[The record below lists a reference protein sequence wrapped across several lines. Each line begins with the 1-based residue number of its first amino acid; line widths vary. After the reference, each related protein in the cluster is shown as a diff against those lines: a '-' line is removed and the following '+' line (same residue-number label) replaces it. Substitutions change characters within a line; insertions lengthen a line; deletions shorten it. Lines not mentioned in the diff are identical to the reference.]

1 MDIKASIIDQQV
13 ESLAERLQPEFQ
25 TQLGLNLQG
34 DRGRLKSLAF
44 IHLCVRSI
52 LDLNDLATLDCIV
65 DGGQDFG
72 VDGIYASEEQDGEFT
87 VYLFQGKYKQKLDRT
102 SHFPEEGIKSLI
114 NAIQYLFDP
123 SINLNQSLNRRLQ
136 AKVEEIRSLIRDGY
150 IPQVRAIACN
160 NGLRWNDQTDRLVQI
175 AGFGDQVEWEH
186 LNPDRLIKLQQSK
199 KPVNDKLQ
207 LSGKILVE
215 DIEFNRI
222 LVGRVA
228 ISEIAALVDRHGE
241 RLFERNIRRYLGLQ
255 SNRVNDGIR
264 QTIETN
270 ANYLYFYNNG
280 LTLICDKFEYN
291 ALQGSDHQVHIQN
304 LQIINGGQ
312 TCMTIYKTL
321 LNAQRRLFNETDPSN
336 AYILIR
342 LYQLSSFNTDLVQQI
357 TFATNNQNPV
367 DLRDLK
373 ANDQRQ
379 EELELDLEQLG
390 YRYLRKRGAEML
402 AEQDITSS
410 EAAESVLAVWR
421 KAPHQ
426 AKFQTREHFGK
437 LYNRIFTHQLNG
449 AQVGCAVLLC
459 RWAENRRRHP
469 ESSDP
474 DFVRYAAYFVA
485 MQMGEYLLQ
494 DLRLSNLTDLN
505 HRNFPKARDYIQ
517 RHGLAYFQSGVVDIQ
532 RAISALYSESAIS
545 LQQLA
550 ATFRR
555 GDLIQWL
562 NRASPQSRQH

>member
-13 ESLAERLQPEFQ
+13 ESLAERLKPELQ
-25 TQLGLNLQG
+25 AQLDLNLQG

-52 LDLNDLATLDCIV
+52 LDLDDLATLDCIV

-72 VDGIYASEEQDGEFT
+72 VDAIYASEEQDGEFT
-87 VYLFQGKYKQKLDRT
+87 VSLFQGKYKQKLDGT
-102 SHFPEEGIKSLI
+102 SHFPEEGIKGLI
-114 NAIQYLFDP
+114 NAIRYLFDP

-160 NGLRWNDQTDRLVQI
+160 NGLRWNEQTDRLIEI

-199 KPVNDKLQ
+199 KPVNDTLQ

-228 ISEIAALVDRHGE
+228 ISEIATLVDRHGE

-255 SNRVNDGIR
+255 NNRVNDGIR

-270 ANYLYFYNNG
+270 ASYLYFYNNG

-291 ALQGSDHQVHIQN
+291 TLQGSDHQVRIQN

-312 TCMTIYKTL
+312 TCMTIYKTWV
-321 LNAQRRLFNETDPSN
+321 NAQQQLPLDQARSAN

-342 LYQLSSFNTDLVQQI
+342 LYQLSSFNTDLVQKI

-373 ANDQRQ
+373 ANDERQ
-379 EELELDLEQLG
+379 AQLELDIAQLG
-390 YRYLRKRGAEML
+390 YRYLRKRSSERPTQ
-402 AEQDITSS
+402 QDITSS
-410 EAAESVLAVWR
+410 EAAAAVLAVWR

-426 AKFQTREHFGK
+426 AKSSTREHFGK
-437 LYNRIFTHQLNG
+437 LYNRIFTGSLNG
-449 AQVGCAVLLC
+449 TQIISATLLY
-459 RWAENRRRHP
+459 RIADHRRRQP
-469 ESSDP
+469 ANSDP
-474 DFVRYAAYFVA
+474 DFVRYASCFIA
-485 MQMGEYLLQ
+485 MQMGKYLLQ
-494 DLRLSNLTDLN
+494 DLKLQRVDDLN
-505 HRNFPKARDYIQ
+505 HQHFFKVQELIQ
-517 RHGLAYFQSGVVDIQ
+517 YQGSEYFDRSVKNIED
-532 RAISALYSESAIS
+532 AIHRLYSASALS
-545 LQQLA
+545 LQQLS

-555 GDLIQWL
+555 GDLISQL
-562 NRASPQSRQH
+562 ADF

>member
-13 ESLAERLQPEFQ
+13 ESLAERLKPELQ
-25 TQLGLNLQG
+25 SQLDLNLQG

-52 LDLNDLATLDCIV
+52 LDLDDLATLDCIV

-72 VDGIYASEEQDGEFT
+72 VDAIYASEEQDGEFT
-87 VYLFQGKYKQKLDRT
+87 VSLFQGKYKQKLDGT
-102 SHFPEEGIKSLI
+102 SHFPEEGIKGLI

-160 NGLRWNDQTDRLVQI
+160 NGLRWNEQTDRLIQI

-199 KPVNDKLQ
+199 KPVNDTLQ

-228 ISEIAALVDRHGE
+228 ISEIATLVDRHGE

-291 ALQGSDHQVHIQN
+291 ALQGSDHQVRVQN

-312 TCMTIYKTL
+312 TCMTIYKTWV
-321 LNAQRRLFNETDPSN
+321 NAQQQLPLDPANSEN

-342 LYQLSSFNTDLVQQI
+342 LYQLSSFNTDLVQKI

-373 ANDQRQ
+373 ANDERQ
-379 EELELDLEQLG
+379 EQLELDIAQLG
-390 YRYLRKRGAEML
+390 YRYLRKRGSEML
-402 AEQDITSS
+402 TERDITSS
-410 EAAESVLAVWR
+410 EAAESVLAVWC

-426 AKFQTREHFGK
+426 AKFLTREHFGK
-437 LYNRIFTHQLNG
+437 LYNRIFTQQLNG
-449 AQVGCAVLLC
+449 AQVVSAVLMC
-459 RWAENRRRHP
+459 RLAEHRRRHP
-469 ESSDP
+469 DRSDP
-474 DFVRYAAYFVA
+474 EFVRYAAYFVA
-485 MQMGEYLLQ
+485 MQMGQYLLQ
-494 DLRLSNLTDLN
+494 DLQLSNVTDLN
-505 HRNFPKARDYIQ
+505 HRNFPEARDFIQ
-517 RHGLAYFQSGVVDIQ
+517 RHGATYFQSGVADVQ
-532 RAISALYSESAIS
+532 RAIAALYSESAVS

-562 NRASPQSRQH
+562 NHARTESP